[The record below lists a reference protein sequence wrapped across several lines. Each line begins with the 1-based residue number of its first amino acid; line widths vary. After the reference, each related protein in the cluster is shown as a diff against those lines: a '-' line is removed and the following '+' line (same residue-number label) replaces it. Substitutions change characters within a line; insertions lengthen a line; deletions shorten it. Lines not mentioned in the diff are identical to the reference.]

1 MHTHTCLHVR
11 RQQLSETID
20 SAAPHARKPTGYVFV
35 VAKTQHHVQAVHKSL
50 HCDARMSFVDRHA
63 IDAAPT
69 SESAPGRQSCDDDVE
84 STTAASSPAT
94 RRTHRIADEL

>member
-1 MHTHTCLHVR
+1 
-11 RQQLSETID
+11 
-20 SAAPHARKPTGYVFV
+20 
-35 VAKTQHHVQAVHKSL
+35 
-50 HCDARMSFVDRHA
+50 MSFVDRHA

-94 RRTHRIADEL
+94 RRTLDCDEGEICEGGSGRRKLRFGNIHDGCCRIADEL